1 MAENLDVPGRLAVRT
16 PMQWTSGANGGF
28 SRAPK
33 LEDDLAAAR
42 RAVRAG
48 TRQRLRPTSRSRLAL
63 VVHAD
68 LIYTYRQQPQ
78 IGWSEVEVLKQPNRP
93 VLAHVCREDESGWA
107 MVALHNFG
115 AESCIVPIELPD
127 LPEGSI
133 LVDLLD
139 GLTTHE
145 LRAEGRIE
153 LELEGYGHRWLR
165 VLRGRPPAHLNG
177 PGRRARRGGV

>member
-33 LEDDLAAAR
+33 REDDPAAAR

-93 VLAHVCREDESGWA
+93 VLACAGEDESGWA

-165 VLRGRPPAHLNG
+165 VLRPDGHPLI
-177 PGRRARRGGV
+177 